1 MPNLY
6 DDEEVKEEETTDA
19 DSDGDGADDL
29 GPEINAFEDPD
40 LI

>member
-1 MPNLY
+1 MANLY
-6 DDEEVKEEETTDA
+6 DDEEVKEENTDDDEGESE
-19 DSDGDGADDL
+19 DSDI